1 MSQRDLT
8 AELRAARI
16 DAPPELRERVRLIAA
31 ADTTPAPRRVFTWRR
46 ALVVALPVAAAV
58 AATVVF
64 TRPAHNPPTA
74 APGVQR
80 GAVLGR
86 AVPATPLQATIAPA
100 PSTTRVQRY
109 GASLT
114 LRVPTAD
121 GVSRGVKSALAI
133 TASLGGYASSV
144 HANTKGERATADLTL
159 KVPRAHVQEA
169 ISRLSDLGT
178 ITAEHLDVQ
187 DLQASL
193 DATGRTIA
201 LLQRQLATLR
211 ARPQTDALGAQIAA
225 LVARIEQL
233 QRNEAATTR
242 AAHYATVRLHLA
254 TPVPVARTTHHGAL
268 NGLRVALVWLG
279 IALLYVLVLGTP
291 LLAIGAAA
299 FLIARAVRRR
309 REDVLLSR
317 S

>member
-31 ADTTPAPRRVFTWRR
+31 ADTTPARRRTFTWRR

-58 AATVVF
+58 AAAIVF
-64 TRPAHNPPTA
+64 TRPAHNTQTPVPVPLATA
-74 APGVQR
+74 VEHGAAATAPK
-80 GAVLGR
+80 R
-86 AVPATPLQATIAPA
+86 AAIAPA

-133 TASLGGYASSV
+133 VKSLGGYASSV
-144 HANTKGERATADLTL
+144 HATTSGKSGSAELTL
-159 KVPRAHVQEA
+159 KVPRAHIQEA
-169 ISRLSDLGT
+169 IARLSGLGT
-178 ITAEHLDVQ
+178 ITAEQVDVQ

-201 LLQRQLATLR
+201 RLQRQLAVLR
-211 ARPQTDALGAQIAA
+211 AKPQTDALDAQIAA
-225 LVARIEQL
+225 LVARIERL
-233 QRNEAATTR
+233 QRAQAETTR
-242 AAHYATVRLHLA
+242 SARYATVSLKLA
-254 TPVPVARTTHHGAL
+254 TPAPVVSAPHHGAL
-268 NGLRVALVWLG
+268 HGLRVALVWLG
-279 IALLYVLVLGTP
+279 IALLYVLALGTP
-291 LLAIGAAA
+291 LVILALVAL
-299 FLIARAVRRR
+299 LIVRTVRRR
-309 REDVLLSR
+309 REDALLSR